1 MTQYINFFKKY
12 TLPISLVVLLVITGC
27 ASSNDS
33 VIDNEPSVSKE
44 IILDQS
50 LNDAIDSSL
59 ENYQAVLIV
68 FYRGYFW
75 GICRA
80 QLGELAQ
87 NHSLF
92 KRFGID
98 IITVST
104 DDYENTNAMRS
115 DVGATFS
122 MISDTTYTISQEWE
136 VYNLLGDGVAAPSA
150 FIIGKNDEILW
161 SHRGTSPSD
170 RPPTDY
176 LLAKALD
183 VLKKISN

>member
-1 MTQYINFFKKY
+1 
-12 TLPISLVVLLVITGC
+12 
-27 ASSNDS
+27 
-33 VIDNEPSVSKE
+33 
-44 IILDQS
+44 
-50 LNDAIDSSL
+50 
-59 ENYQAVLIV
+59 
-68 FYRGYFW
+68 
-75 GICRA
+75 
-80 QLGELAQ
+80 LAQ

>member
-1 MTQYINFFKKY
+1 M
-12 TLPISLVVLLVITGC
+12 
-27 ASSNDS
+27 
-33 VIDNEPSVSKE
+33 
-44 IILDQS
+44 
-50 LNDAIDSSL
+50 
-59 ENYQAVLIV
+59 
-68 FYRGYFW
+68 
-75 GICRA
+75 
-80 QLGELAQ
+80 AQ

>member
-68 FYRGYFW
+68 FYRGYF
-75 GICRA
+75 
-80 QLGELAQ
+80 
-87 NHSLF
+87 
-92 KRFGID
+92 
-98 IITVST
+98 
-104 DDYENTNAMRS
+104 
-115 DVGATFS
+115 
-122 MISDTTYTISQEWE
+122 
-136 VYNLLGDGVAAPSA
+136 
-150 FIIGKNDEILW
+150 
-161 SHRGTSPSD
+161 
-170 RPPTDY
+170 
-176 LLAKALD
+176 
-183 VLKKISN
+183 